1 MGNMGDPQDSPV
13 RPRRIRSRKPAPPV
27 RKRKPASAGR
37 SGPPADDE
45 SPGGTGPAQRAEP
58 AIDYLA
64 LDDHG
69 LLARCQVHTYRAR
82 GPGGQKRNKTDSA
95 VRLHLTGTGLIVT
108 ATESRS
114 QHENRTRALR
124 RLRRAIALELRHP
137 VDRLD
142 YRPSSVAR
150 GCLTVR
156 GRPMARAQ
164 LQVGRRDLRYDR
176 VVSEVLD
183 VIAGCDVRLS
193 EAAALIG
200 ITTANLTTFLRK
212 DPKLLD
218 RVNRMRRQRGMKAIR

>member
-1 MGNMGDPQDSPV
+1 MGNMGDQQDRAV
-13 RPRRIRSRKPAPPV
+13 RPSRIRSRQPALPV
-27 RKRKPASAGR
+27 RKRRPTSTGR
-37 SGPPADDE
+37 SEPPAGAE
-45 SPGGTGPAQRAEP
+45 PPGGTGPAQRAGP
-58 AIDYLA
+58 AIDYLT
-64 LDDHG
+64 LDDRD

-124 RLRRAIALELRHP
+124 RLRQAIALELRHP
-137 VDRLD
+137 VDRVN

-156 GRPMARAQ
+156 GCPTARAQ
-164 LQVGRRDLRYDR
+164 LQVGRRDLRYNR

-200 ITTANLTTFLRK
+200 VTTANLTTFLRK